1 MSRPHQAAGLKR
13 TGSSD
18 ANVLWPNVVGTR
30 WGLGHPGAEWEKLTE
45 KVENILQTEN
55 DLVKTSEG
63 SNASGVLLLSLAAW
77 TGEI

>member
-1 MSRPHQAAGLKR
+1 M
-13 TGSSD
+13 
-18 ANVLWPNVVGTR
+18 
-30 WGLGHPGAEWEKLTE
+30 GLGHPGAEWEKLTE

-77 TGEI
+77 TGGI